1 MPPIT
6 TISLGINILYL
17 IMITPTLCKIYK
29 MNNKLKKYP
38 EFIPLVYNHK
48 MKIIFV
54 SGIILSITLLLKDF
68 SYKYII
74 LGIFLFLI
82 ELLIEKIL
90 KKSKN
95 INRLFIYEVISEV
108 IILIYSSILTIEF
121 YVRGM

>member
-54 SGIILSITLLLKDF
+54 SGIILSLTLLLKDF

-90 KKSKN
+90 KKTKN

-121 YVRGM
+121 CVRGM